1 MPISS
6 PGLASGIDIQ
16 GIVSKLVALERAPLA
31 PLQQQAAG
39 FQSKLSIYGTIKS
52 MVSALGDAAA
62 KLADT
67 KSWDLVRGASTAPDR
82 VGISVAAGTAPTS
95 MSVEVQSL
103 ARAQSNASTAVP
115 AGSAIGSG
123 TLSIQ
128 LGSWATGDFVAGSA
142 AAVNVVVEAG
152 DTLSAIA
159 TKMNAANAGISATV
173 LRDASG
179 ERLLVRSRDTGADL
193 GFRIQATDDDGV
205 NTDGAGLSRLA
216 YDRVAGNFHGMA
228 LSQAGV
234 NAQATVNNVPISSA
248 SNTVRDAL
256 PGITLNL
263 SQVTTSPVE
272 LTVLNDKDGMRK
284 NIQAFVDAYNAINGM
299 LATATKYDPDT
310 KVAGSL
316 QGDSTA
322 VGLQNALRGMMRSF
336 TPGGEFTT
344 LADIGI
350 DIKSGGKMSVDSTK
364 LGKALDNPQAVQNLF
379 NADHVDPTA
388 QGFGEKLKTFA
399 EGFAGASGTLT
410 SRSESL
416 REAAKRNTKEQEKV
430 NERAVRAESRYLKQY
445 NAMDAMVGQLNSL
458 NAFVSQQI
466 AQWNKSTG

>member
-62 KLADT
+62 KLADA

-82 VGISVAAGTAPTS
+82 VGITVAAGTAPTS

-115 AGSAIGSG
+115 AGSAIGGG

-128 LGSWATGDFVAGSA
+128 LGSWATGNFVAGSA
-142 AAVNVVVEAG
+142 AAVNVVVAPG
-152 DTLSAIA
+152 DSLSAIA
-159 TKMNAANAGISATV
+159 TKMNAADAGISATV

-193 GFRIQATDDDGV
+193 GFRIQATDGDGT
-205 NTDGAGLSRLA
+205 NTDGTGLSRLA
-216 YDRVAGNFHGMA
+216 YDRVGGNFHGMA

-322 VGLQNALRGMMRSF
+322 VGLQNALRSMMRSV
-336 TPGGEFTT
+336 TPGGEYTR
-344 LADIGI
+344 LLDIGI
-350 DIKSGGKMSVDSTK
+350 EIKTGGTMSIDATKMDTA
-364 LGKALDNPQAVQNLF
+364 LNNPTGLKALFTTASSNP
-379 NADHVDPTA
+379 TTK
-388 QGFGEKLKTFA
+388 GFGLKLDAFA
-399 EGFAGASGTLT
+399 DGLLAADGLVTGRT
-410 SRSESL
+410 
-416 REAAKRNTKEQEKV
+416 EALNNAVRRNTKEQEKV
-430 NERAVRAESRYLKQY
+430 TDRAARAEVRLLAQY
-445 NAMDAMVGQLNSL
+445 NAMDAAVGKLNGL

-466 AQWNKSTG
+466 TLWNKNTG